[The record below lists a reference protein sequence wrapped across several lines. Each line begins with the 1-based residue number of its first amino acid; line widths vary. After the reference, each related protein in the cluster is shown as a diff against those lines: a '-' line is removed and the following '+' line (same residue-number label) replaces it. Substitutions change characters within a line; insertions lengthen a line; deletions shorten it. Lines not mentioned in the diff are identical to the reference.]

1 MGSGSRIKYAISDL
15 GAENFEKEIL
25 HVCKS
30 ASEASK
36 KEAEL
41 VTQNV
46 VDDPKSYNL
55 VLGGTDGYDASIKK
69 AKKLWET
76 VDLNAYADFYKSLD
90 RKSQGELICLES
102 TFRANNLNLP
112 KKDKKSRSENERML
126 IWDMHFK
133 RALVQLK
140 LNKLSREIITQQYK
154 ATIDIE
160 PFLDEILSE

>member
-1 MGSGSRIKYAISDL
+1 M
-15 GAENFEKEIL
+15 
-25 HVCKS
+25 
-30 ASEASK
+30 
-36 KEAEL
+36 
-41 VTQNV
+41 
-46 VDDPKSYNL
+46 
-55 VLGGTDGYDASIKK
+55 
-69 AKKLWET
+69 WET
-76 VDLNAYADFYKSLD
+76 VDLNTYADFYKSLD

-154 ATIDIE
+154 VTIDIE